1 MPSPA
6 RRSRWAVV
14 SEPVRADTTL
24 RAPSSL
30 ISFWCAAAL
39 AAFLVGDAAVRGRWD
54 VVGRWAPT
62 IALIVLLLWLA
73 LYRSSVTL
81 AADRLV
87 VTNLARVHDIP
98 WGRVDA
104 VDDSPQLVVRLD
116 DGTRVTCWGAPFPG
130 RGARHRDE
138 GSLGPLLGAIES
150 RREAAAISAAPVQ
163 HRWDAAVLMAGAA
176 LAAVAVGAAA
186 LL

>member
-62 IALIVLLLWLA
+62 IALIVWLLWLA

-87 VTNLARVHDIP
+87 VTNLARVHDIAAV
-98 WGRVDA
+98 RVVDA
-104 VDDSPQLVVRLD
+104 MTRTPRTVRGDALAIDCIEIMEAPPKVTLLLVVDADQHL
-116 DGTRVTCWGAPFPG
+116 V
-130 RGARHRDE
+130 
-138 GSLGPLLGAIES
+138 GAIHLHDLFKA
-150 RREAAAISAAPVQ
+150 RIV
-163 HRWDAAVLMAGAA
+163 
-176 LAAVAVGAAA
+176 
-186 LL
+186 